1 MPLIETHPIL
11 KPPKTNIKLWRYME
25 IPSFIS
31 LLSDGALV
39 FNRAD
44 LFEDKYEGCL
54 PKITAQELDLN
65 VKELIKNGELH
76 SGYEEFASILK
87 QENEKIYLN
96 CWSSNDYEMVH
107 MWKIYS
113 KENGIAIET
122 DYDALKSSTESE
134 EDIYP
139 ARIQYLDF
147 NKDTIDWKW
156 NTLSVFTIKKREYS
170 AEKEFRL
177 IISRPKGVATQRN
190 TFYENALIV
199 KCKVDISKLI
209 KQIHF

>member
-1 MPLIETHPIL
+1 
-11 KPPKTNIKLWRYME
+11 
-25 IPSFIS
+25 
-31 LLSDGALV
+31 
-39 FNRAD
+39 
-44 LFEDKYEGCL
+44 
-54 PKITAQELDLN
+54 
-65 VKELIKNGELH
+65 
-76 SGYEEFASILK
+76 
-87 QENEKIYLN
+87 
-96 CWSSNDYEMVH
+96 

-170 AEKEFRL
+170 AEKEFR
-177 IISRPKGVATQRN
+177 
-190 TFYENALIV
+190 
-199 KCKVDISKLI
+199 SKLI
-209 KQIHF
+209 KQIHLSPYAPSWYYDVVKSLMNKFELIDTKLMKSDL

>member
-1 MPLIETHPIL
+1 MIMNQEGKICRINTIQKPVPL
-11 KPPKTNIKLWRYME
+11 
-25 IPSFIS
+25 S
-31 LLSDGALV
+31 
-39 FNRAD
+39 
-44 LFEDKYEGCL
+44 
-54 PKITAQELDLN
+54 
-65 VKELIKNGELH
+65 IKNGELH
-76 SGYEEFASILK
+76 SGYEFASILK
-87 QENEKIYLN
+87 QENEKTYLN

-170 AEKEFRL
+170 AEKEFR
-177 IISRPKGVATQRN
+177 
-190 TFYENALIV
+190 
-199 KCKVDISKLI
+199 SKLI
-209 KQIHF
+209 KQIHLSPYAPSWYYDVVKSLMNKFELIDTKLMKSDL